1 MEKEKYYKIGD
12 VASMIDVSASTIRY
26 WETEFH
32 QIKPLRTPGGMRKYR
47 PEDVEMCKLIKELL
61 REKDY
66 SIECA
71 KAKIKEHIS
80 TGSIDYIETLFTCNS
95 TKDALRL
102 LSELKIKCEMD
113 AYAVARIEALEG
125 WINKEIVK

>member
-66 SIECA
+66 SIKFA

-80 TGSIDYIETLFTCNS
+80 TGSIDYIETLFTCDS
-95 TKDALRL
+95 PKDALRL

-113 AYAVARIEALEG
+113 AYDVARIEALEG

>member
-66 SIECA
+66 SIEYA
-71 KAKIKEHIS
+71 KTKIKEHIS
-80 TGSIDYIETLFTCNS
+80 TGSIDYSETLFTCNS
-95 TKDALRL
+95 PKDALRL

-125 WINKEIVK
+125 WIKKS